1 MYYISSEYYNGDIQC
16 LICLSESKK
25 NDVIKKMKEFSNL
38 YIICDCNPTFH
49 YTCLE
54 NWVER
59 TSSCPICRK
68 KIRINKHNNDIN
80 QVVNPIVNPIVNQI
94 AHFIFYCDFNIF
106 MLRIITLVLTI
117 NIFLFF
123 IYNCYFMN
131 YMLHEYSYEQFNDEF
146 ADEISDNY
154 FNEST
159 Y

>member
-1 MYYISSEYYNGDIQC
+1 MI
-16 LICLSESKK
+16 
-25 NDVIKKMKEFSNL
+25 
-38 YIICDCNPTFH
+38 
-49 YTCLE
+49 
-54 NWVER
+54 
-59 TSSCPICRK
+59 
-68 KIRINKHNNDIN
+68 
-80 QVVNPIVNPIVNQI
+80 
-94 AHFIFYCDFNIF
+94 CDFNIF

>member
-59 TSSCPICRK
+59 TASCPICRK

-80 QVVNPIVNPIVNQI
+80 QVVNPIINPI

-106 MLRIITLVLTI
+106 MLRIITIVLTI

>member
-80 QVVNPIVNPIVNQI
+80 PVVNPIVNPI

-131 YMLHEYSYEQFNDEF
+131 YMLYEYSYEQFNDEF

>member
-68 KIRINKHNNDIN
+68 KIIINEPDNIISL
-80 QVVNPIVNPIVNQI
+80 VVNPIVNPIT
-94 AHFIFYCDFNIF
+94 HFIFYCDFNIF
-106 MLRIITLVLTI
+106 ILRIISIVLMI
-117 NIFLFF
+117 NLFLFF
-123 IYNCYFMN
+123 IYNFYFMN
-131 YMLHEYSYEQFNDEF
+131 YMIHEYSYDHFNDEI
-146 ADEISDNY
+146 ADNH
-154 FNEST
+154 FNESFNEISN
-159 Y
+159 

>member
-80 QVVNPIVNPIVNQI
+80 QVVNPIINPI

-131 YMLHEYSYEQFNDEF
+131 YMLYEYSYEQFNDEF

>member
-80 QVVNPIVNPIVNQI
+80 QVVNPIINPI

-106 MLRIITLVLTI
+106 MLRIITIVLTI

>member
-1 MYYISSEYYNGDIQC
+1 MYYTSSEYYNGDIQC

-25 NDVIKKMKEFSNL
+25 NDVIKKMKDFSDL

-54 NWVER
+54 VWIDR

-68 KIRINKHNNDIN
+68 KIIIKIPNNNINTIT
-80 QVVNPIVNPIVNQI
+80 
-94 AHFIFYCDFNIF
+94 HFIFYCDFNIF
-106 MLRIITLVLTI
+106 MLRIIAFVLTI

-131 YMLHEYSYEQFNDEF
+131 YMLHEYSYEYSYEYSNE
-146 ADEISDNY
+146 Y

-159 Y
+159 D